1 MGAHYVTFFG
11 SERRT
16 MFTQGS
22 WLNQPKTWSVD
33 GAQLRVTTDANTDF
47 WRKTSYGFIRDSGHF
62 FGTDIDGDFTA
73 QLHVAA
79 PYSALYDQAGMMVRI
94 DEQNWIKCGVEF
106 SDGQLLLSTVL
117 TLDKSDWAVSIAPA
131 MPDGFWLRVTIEKGV
146 IRVQYS
152 TDGRRWPLLRLAPFP
167 EAARYLVGPMCCTPE
182 RAGLEVAFSHFT
194 VGPAQRKD
202 LHDLS

>member
-1 MGAHYVTFFG
+1 
-11 SERRT
+11 

-22 WLNQPKTWSVD
+22 WLNPPETWSAD
-33 GAQLRVTTDANTDF
+33 GAQLRVMTDEKTDF
-47 WRKTSYGFIRDSGHF
+47 WRKTQYGFIRDSGHF
-62 FGTDIDGDFTA
+62 FGTEIAGDFTA

-79 PYSALYDQAGMMVRI
+79 QYSALYDQAGMMVRI

-117 TLDKSDWAVSIAPA
+117 TLDKSDWAVGIAPA
-131 MPDGFWLRVTIEKGV
+131 MADGFWLRVTLEQGV

-152 TDGRRWPLLRLAPFP
+152 TDGKLWPLLRLAPFP
-167 EAARYLVGPMCCTPE
+167 EAPRYRVGPMCCTPE
-182 RAGLEVAFSHFT
+182 RGGLEVVFSQFST
-194 VGPAQRKD
+194 GPALQKA

>member
-1 MGAHYVTFFG
+1 
-11 SERRT
+11 

-22 WLNQPKTWSVD
+22 WLNAPKNWSAD

-62 FGTDIDGDFTA
+62 FGTQIDGDFTA
-73 QLHVAA
+73 QVQV
-79 PYSALYDQAGMMVRI
+79 SAQYASLYDQAGLMVRI
-94 DEQNWIKCGVEF
+94 DAENWIKCGVEF

-117 TLDKSDWAVSIAPA
+117 TVDKSDWAVSVAPP
-131 MPDGFWLRVTIEKGV
+131 MPDGFCLRVTVAQGV

-152 TDGRRWPLLRLAPFP
+152 TDGKLWPLLRLAPFP
-167 EAARYLVGPMCCTPE
+167 VAARYQAGPMCCTPE
-182 RAGLEVAFSHFT
+182 RGGLEVVFSHFSH
-194 VGPAQRKD
+194 GPALQKD

>member
-1 MGAHYVTFFG
+1 
-11 SERRT
+11 

-22 WLNQPKTWSVD
+22 WLNPPGNWSAD

-62 FGTDIDGDFTA
+62 FGTQIDGDFTA
-73 QLHVAA
+73 QVQV
-79 PYSALYDQAGMMVRI
+79 SAQYASLYDQAGLMVRI
-94 DEQNWIKCGVEF
+94 DAENWIKCGVEF

-117 TLDKSDWAVSIAPA
+117 TVDKSDWAVSVAPP
-131 MPDGFWLRVTIEKGV
+131 MPDGFWLRVTVAQGV

-152 TDGRRWPLLRLAPFP
+152 TDGKLWPLLRLAPFP
-167 EAARYLVGPMCCTPE
+167 VAARYLAGPMCCTPE
-182 RAGLEVAFSHFT
+182 RGGLEVVFSHFSH
-194 VGPAQRKD
+194 GPALQKD

>member
-1 MGAHYVTFFG
+1 
-11 SERRT
+11 

-22 WLNQPKTWSVD
+22 WLNPPENWSAD
-33 GAQLRVTTDANTDF
+33 GAQLRVMTDEKTDF
-47 WRKTSYGFIRDSGHF
+47 WRKTQYGFIRDSGHF
-62 FGTDIDGDFTA
+62 FGTEIAGDFTA

-79 PYSALYDQAGMMVRI
+79 QYSALYDQAGMMVRI

-117 TLDKSDWAVSIAPA
+117 TLDKSDWAVGIAPA
-131 MPDGFWLRVTIEKGV
+131 MADGFWLRVTVEQGV

-152 TDGRRWPLLRLAPFP
+152 TDGKLWPLLRLAPFP
-167 EAARYLVGPMCCTPE
+167 VAPRYRVGPMCCTPE
-182 RAGLEVAFSHFT
+182 RGGLEVVFSQFST
-194 VGPAQRKD
+194 GPALQKA

>member
-1 MGAHYVTFFG
+1 
-11 SERRT
+11 

-22 WLNQPKTWSVD
+22 WLNPPETWSAD
-33 GAQLRVTTDANTDF
+33 GAQLRVTTDEKTDF
-47 WRKTSYGFIRDSGHF
+47 WRKTQYGFIRDSGHF
-62 FGTDIDGDFTA
+62 FGTEIAGDFTA

-79 PYSALYDQAGMMVRI
+79 QYSALYDQAGMMVRI

-117 TLDKSDWAVSIAPA
+117 TLDKSDWAVGIAPA
-131 MPDGFWLRVTIEKGV
+131 MADGFWLRVTVEQGV

-152 TDGRRWPLLRLAPFP
+152 TDGKLWPLLRLAPFP
-167 EAARYLVGPMCCTPE
+167 EAPRYRVGPMCCTPE
-182 RAGLEVAFSHFT
+182 RGGLEVVFSQFST
-194 VGPAQRKD
+194 GPALQKA

>member
-1 MGAHYVTFFG
+1 
-11 SERRT
+11 

-22 WLNQPKTWSVD
+22 WLNPPENWSAD

-62 FGTDIDGDFTA
+62 FGTQIDGDFTA
-73 QLHVAA
+73 QVQV
-79 PYSALYDQAGMMVRI
+79 SAQYASLYDQAGLMVRI
-94 DEQNWIKCGVEF
+94 DAENWIKCGVEF

-117 TLDKSDWAVSIAPA
+117 TVDTSDWAVSLAPA
-131 MPDGFWLRVTIEKGV
+131 IPDGFWLRVTVANGV

-152 TDGRRWPLLRLAPFP
+152 TDGKLWPLLRLAPFP
-167 EAARYLVGPMCCTPE
+167 VAARYLAGPMCCTPE
-182 RAGLEVAFSHFT
+182 RGGLEVVFSHFSH
-194 VGPAQRKD
+194 GPALQKD

>member
-1 MGAHYVTFFG
+1 
-11 SERRT
+11 

-22 WLNQPKTWSVD
+22 WLNPPETWSAD

-62 FGTDIDGDFTA
+62 FGTPVDGDFTA

-79 PYSALYDQAGMMVRI
+79 QYASLYDQAGMMVRI
-94 DEQNWIKCGVEF
+94 DADNWIKCGVEF

-117 TLDKSDWAVSIAPA
+117 TVDKSDWAVSLAPA
-131 MPDGFWLRVTIEKGV
+131 MPDGLWLRVTVAQGV

-152 TDGRRWPLLRLAPFP
+152 TDGKRWPLLRLAPFP
-167 EAARYLVGPMCCTPE
+167 AAGSYLVGPMCCTPE
-182 RAGLEVAFSHFT
+182 RAGLEVIFSHFYC
-194 VGPAQRKD
+194 GPALQKD

>member
-1 MGAHYVTFFG
+1 
-11 SERRT
+11 

-22 WLNQPKTWSVD
+22 WLNPPKNWSAD
-33 GAQLRVTTDANTDF
+33 GAQLRVTTDEKTDF
-47 WRKTSYGFIRDSGHF
+47 WRKTQYGFIRDSGHF
-62 FGTDIDGDFTA
+62 FGTEIAGDFTA

-79 PYSALYDQAGMMVRI
+79 QYSALYDQAGMMVRV

-106 SDGQLLLSTVL
+106 SDGQLLLSTVF
-117 TLDKSDWAVSIAPA
+117 TLEKSDWAVSIAPA
-131 MPDGFWLRVTIEKGV
+131 MPDGFWLRVTVAQGV

-167 EAARYLVGPMCCTPE
+167 PAASYRVGPMCCTPE
-182 RAGLEVAFSHFT
+182 RGGLEVVFSQFFT
-194 VGPAQRKD
+194 GPALQKE

>member
-1 MGAHYVTFFG
+1 
-11 SERRT
+11 

-22 WLNQPKTWSVD
+22 WLNPPENWSAD

-62 FGTDIDGDFTA
+62 FGTQIDGDFTA
-73 QLHVAA
+73 QVQV
-79 PYSALYDQAGMMVRI
+79 SAQYASLYDQAGLMVRI
-94 DEQNWIKCGVEF
+94 DAENWIKCGVEF

-117 TLDKSDWAVSIAPA
+117 TVDKSDWAVSVAPP
-131 MPDGFWLRVTIEKGV
+131 MPNGFWLRVTVAQGV

-152 TDGRRWPLLRLAPFP
+152 TDGKLWPLLRLAPFP
-167 EAARYLVGPMCCTPE
+167 VAARYLAGPMCCTPE
-182 RAGLEVAFSHFT
+182 RGGLEVVFSHFSH
-194 VGPAQRKD
+194 GPALQKD

>member
-1 MGAHYVTFFG
+1 
-11 SERRT
+11 

-22 WLNQPKTWSVD
+22 WLNPPETWSAD
-33 GAQLRVTTDANTDF
+33 GAQLRVMTDEKTDF
-47 WRKTSYGFIRDSGHF
+47 WRKTQYGFIRDSGHF
-62 FGTDIDGDFTA
+62 FGTEIAGDFTA

-79 PYSALYDQAGMMVRI
+79 QYSALYDQAGMMVRI

-117 TLDKSDWAVSIAPA
+117 TLDKSDWAVGIAPA
-131 MPDGFWLRVTIEKGV
+131 MADGFWLRVTVEKGV

-152 TDGRRWPLLRLAPFP
+152 TDGLRWPLLRLAPFP
-167 EAARYLVGPMCCTPE
+167 EAGHYLVGPMCCTPE
-182 RAGLEVAFSHFT
+182 RGGLEVVFSQFSL
-194 VGPAQRKD
+194 GPALQKQ

>member
-1 MGAHYVTFFG
+1 
-11 SERRT
+11 

-22 WLNQPKTWSVD
+22 WLNAPENWSAD

-62 FGTDIDGDFTA
+62 FGTQIDGDFTA
-73 QLHVAA
+73 QVQV
-79 PYSALYDQAGMMVRI
+79 SAQYASLYDQAGLMVRI
-94 DEQNWIKCGVEF
+94 DAENWIKCGVEF

-117 TLDKSDWAVSIAPA
+117 TVDKSDWAVSVAPP
-131 MPDGFWLRVTIEKGV
+131 MPDGFWLRVTVAQGV

-152 TDGRRWPLLRLAPFP
+152 TDGKLWPLLRLAAFP
-167 EAARYLVGPMCCTPE
+167 VAARYLAGPMCCTPE
-182 RAGLEVAFSHFT
+182 RGGLEVVFSHFSH
-194 VGPAQRKD
+194 GPALQKD